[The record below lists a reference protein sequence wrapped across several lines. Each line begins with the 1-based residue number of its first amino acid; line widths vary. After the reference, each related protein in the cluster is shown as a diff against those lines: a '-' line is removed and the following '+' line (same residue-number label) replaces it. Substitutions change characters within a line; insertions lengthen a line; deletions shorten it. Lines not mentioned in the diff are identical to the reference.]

1 MKRSQPSRVNG
12 GSGPPFLLDADASIV
27 RGRLGQ
33 ANIQDTMI
41 YAKLTSPKRDAGAAV
56 DQAVVRDVAEIPGE
70 RGP

>member
-1 MKRSQPSRVNG
+1 MNG
-12 GSGPPFLLDADASIV
+12 ESGLPFLLDADADVSIV

-33 ANIQDTMI
+33 ANIQNTMI

-56 DQAVVRDVAEIPGE
+56 DQAVVRDVAEVPGE